1 MSAIKNPPD
10 FLKKFTEN
18 IWLLDW
24 IIVKSQ
30 DMTKPITVN
39 EFCRRFR
46 AARVSATSEATIIRR
61 FKTVCYRI
69 HELELD
75 NDTKVR
81 VIFFMSVPVNL
92 QFLEELKQEATVVLN
107 RFNQI
112 IKYSKNDG
120 SLELDATLTPETP
133 ETPATPDTSRDD
145 NEDELME
152 FLAKKAEKSCN
163 PISFSNLEKAFRKAS
178 GYEESTYSLQKL
190 LVIFLEERILL
201 TPTFFRFET
210 VKVQIFTA
218 DKYDLNTRVKMIF
231 ITKTPVTGDELDE
244 LRKNA
249 VVEVDGEKIKH
260 YKAYDGSLE
269 LPPPVAI
276 VPAAP
281 EVYAMTSSGR
291 RVRQLAPSQ
300 AVSTASTPKRP
311 PVSKRSSVQSGKS
324 VSKKAKRSKS
334 DQQDENVSVG
344 DTVDMNEPEQDEAH
358 DEDMFNDD
366 DQRVA
371 PTQQVVFNPSV
382 ELHQE
387 EEPSNSTAIDEYDNQ
402 TDYLNYPPIPSTNT
416 QSTSSA
422 YRDRSFDIQDFP
434 ASMASKFEELKN
446 NEEASMRYTE
456 SALTTPVTTE
466 STFSYASTRRNVVV
480 KREMP
485 DDDVI
490 CDTTF
495 APVNNTSALSFTVS
509 NPTMTDSRTYLVKL
523 RALIL
528 SIESPLVDDLKR
540 DFNAKLEAFK
550 KKTHRVPISNILC
563 MLNSTYMIALQHSR
577 APNPDYPKEQFM
589 SLKKFLESLYLHVVV
604 MECHELEAK
613 IAEAKQ
619 NAEEGLVVPIDR
631 IRDSLA
637 TLIYVATSKL

>member
-46 AARVSATSEATIIRR
+46 AARVSGTSEATIIRR

-69 HELELD
+69 HELDELD

-81 VIFFMSVPVNL
+81 LIFFMSVPVNS

-107 RFNQI
+107 HSDQI

-133 ETPATPDTSRDD
+133 ETSDTSTD
-145 NEDELME
+145 EPEVDELME

-190 LVIFLEERILL
+190 L
-201 TPTFFRFET
+201 ET
-210 VKVQIFTA
+210 VKVRIFDA
-218 DKYDLNTRVKMIF
+218 DKYELNTRVKMIF

-249 VVEVDGEKIKH
+249 VVEVEREQIKH

-300 AVSTASTPKRP
+300 AVSTASTPKR
-311 PVSKRSSVQSGKS
+311 KRSSVQSEKS
-324 VSKKAKRSKS
+324 VSKKAKRGKS
-334 DQQDENVSVG
+334 GQEDENIPAE
-344 DTVDMNEPEQDEAH
+344 DTVDMNEPQQDEAH

-366 DQRVA
+366 DENVDKFV
-371 PTQQVVFNPSV
+371 PTQTVVSNPSV

-402 TDYLNYPPIPSTNT
+402 TDFLNFPPILSTNT

-446 NEEASMRYTE
+446 NEEASMRYPE

-485 DDDVI
+485 DRDDDVI

-495 APVNNTSALSFTVS
+495 APVNNTSTLSFTAS
-509 NPTMTDSRTYLVKL
+509 NPTMTDSRSYLVKL

-563 MLNSTYMIALQHSR
+563 MLNSTYMVAMQHSR

-604 MECHELEAK
+604 MECDELEAK

>member
-24 IIVKSQ
+24 IINKSQ

-69 HELELD
+69 HELDELN

-92 QFLEELKQEATVVLN
+92 QFVEELRQEATVVLN
-107 RFNQI
+107 KFNQI

-120 SLELDATLTPETP
+120 SLEFDATLTPQTP

-190 LVIFLEERILL
+190 Y
-201 TPTFFRFET
+201 ET
-210 VKVQIFTA
+210 VKIQIFDA
-218 DKYDLNTRVKMIF
+218 DKYDMKTRVKMIF

-311 PVSKRSSVQSGKS
+311 PVSKRSSVQSEKS

-358 DEDMFNDD
+358 DEGIFNDD
-366 DQRVA
+366 DEDIDTFV
-371 PTQQVVFNPSV
+371 PTQTVDSNPSV

-402 TDYLNYPPIPSTNT
+402 TDYLNFPPIPSTNT

-422 YRDRSFDIQDFP
+422 YHNRSFDIQDFP

-446 NEEASMRYTE
+446 NEEASMCYPE
-456 SALTTPVTTE
+456 SALATPVTTE
-466 STFSYASTRRNVVV
+466 STFSYASAGRNVVV
-480 KREMP
+480 KKEMTG

-495 APVNNTSALSFTVS
+495 APVNNTSALSFTLS

-563 MLNSTYMIALQHSR
+563 MLNSTYMIAMQHSR

-604 MECHELEAK
+604 MECDELEAK